1 MAATEETE
9 TEPAPPGADPR
20 GEPLLRTRF
29 ALPRRPSTFLRR
41 PRLVRRLDQ
50 ALRTPLTVVGGSA
63 GSGKTLLA
71 ADWAAGLPE
80 PVAWLTCD
88 PLDRTP
94 GLFWAYLLQ
103 ALRGAGLQVTG
114 GPADA
119 GRVDRRTLTRLAAEL
134 ERRDHPAVLV
144 LDAFDEAATPE
155 IAEQLEFVL
164 HHAGPGLHLVL
175 VARCRPL
182 LPLHRYRTS
191 GELTEILDAELAFTP
206 GEAHELLSRHGLH
219 LPPHAVRSLTER
231 TGGWA
236 AGLRLCALAARQG
249 PHPDVHV
256 QRFEAAHS
264 ALADYLLAEVLERQS
279 PATQDLLL
287 RISVLDRCC
296 PELAD
301 ALTSRTGAG
310 AALAA
315 LDRENA
321 FVRYLGQ
328 SWYGLHPLFAE
339 ILRARLRER
348 HPGLEPELHSRAA
361 HWLRDS
367 GALREALAQG
377 AAAGDW
383 EFTAGALVDDLALG
397 QLFTGPPT
405 QELSGLFARMS
416 PDATGPA
423 PDLVR
428 AARELDRRDLTHG
441 LARLRRTGQTLAR
454 DASQPPQARLGHA
467 LLEALAARLTGSPG
481 RAEQAAER
489 ARGLRPDV
497 PAHLLDDH
505 PEHTALLLTHLG
517 SVRLWAGRFEDAR
530 SALSAVTGGPGGAAT
545 ALPRWEALGHLALID
560 QLGGWPGRAEHKA
573 RAATAQA
580 ERHGLPR
587 RSGAGL
593 GTLVLAAVHI
603 DRDELDEAEALLDT
617 ADLYRP
623 AAEDP
628 VTEAVRVLA
637 RGRLRLATGDAVAA
651 LAAAETVV
659 RAAVGSP
666 WAQDHSAL
674 LAAGA
679 HRALGRP
686 DLARKVVERPAHHR
700 TACAVEAA
708 RARLAE
714 GEPQQ
719 ALALVGELP
728 ETDRPGPAVT
738 VRAALVRAEAHLAAG
753 DETPARRLL
762 ADALLTGRRERLRR
776 PFREAGPW
784 IGPLLRT
791 GRLRE
796 LSDGWLV
803 TAAPAVD
810 ARGHG
815 TVRYRATVTVPTG
828 RPPDLVVEELS
839 ARERDVLF
847 ALAEMMST
855 EEVATEL
862 HVSVNTVKT
871 HLKSIYRKLA
881 VSRRA
886 DAVRR
891 ARDLRLL

>member
-9 TEPAPPGADPR
+9 AEPGPTGADPL
-20 GEPLLRTRF
+20 GDPLLRTRF
-29 ALPRRPSTFLRR
+29 ALPGRPATFLRR
-41 PRLVRRLDQ
+41 PRLVRHLDQ

-63 GSGKTLLA
+63 GAGKTLLV
-71 ADWAAGLPE
+71 ADWAARLPQ

-88 PLDRTP
+88 PADRAP
-94 GLFWAYLLQ
+94 GVFWAYLLE
-103 ALRGAGLQVTG
+103 ALRSAGLDVA
-114 GPADA
+114 GPAD
-119 GRVDRRTLTRLAAEL
+119 GSRVDRRTLTRLAAAL
-134 ERRDHPAVLV
+134 ERRDHTAVVV
-144 LDAFDEAATPE
+144 LDAFDEVTSPE

-164 HHAGPGLHLVL
+164 HHAGRGLRLVL
-175 VARCRPL
+175 VTRTEPL

-191 GELTEILDAELAFTP
+191 GEMTEIPDAELAFTP

-219 LPPHAVRSLTER
+219 LPPNTVRSLVER

-249 PHPDVHV
+249 ADPDTYV

-264 ALADYLLAEVLERQS
+264 GVADYLLAEVLDRQT
-279 PATQDLLL
+279 PGTQDMLL

-315 LDRENA
+315 LHRENA

-348 HPGLEPELHSRAA
+348 SPGLEPELHSRAA

-367 GALREALAQG
+367 GALSEALTQG

-383 EFTAGALVDDLALG
+383 EFAAGALVEDLALG
-397 QLFTGPPT
+397 QLFTGPRTPD
-405 QELSGLFARMS
+405 LSGLFARMS

-423 PDLVR
+423 PELVR

-441 LARLRRTGQTLAR
+441 LARLRRTGEDLAR
-454 DASQPPQARLGHA
+454 DGAQPPQALLGHA

-481 RAEQAAER
+481 RAEEAAER
-489 ARGLRPDV
+489 ARDLRPDI
-497 PAHLLDDH
+497 PAQLLDEH
-505 PEHTALLLTHLG
+505 PELTALLLTHLG
-517 SVRLWAGRFEDAR
+517 AVRLWAGRFEDAR

-560 QLGGWPGRAEHKA
+560 QLHGWSARAEHKA
-573 RAATAQA
+573 QAAAGQA
-580 ERHGLPR
+580 ERHGLPQ

-593 GTLVLAAVHI
+593 GPLVLAALRI
-603 DRDELDEAEALLDT
+603 DRDELGEAEALLDA
-617 ADLYRP
+617 ADLCRP

-628 VTEAVRVLA
+628 VTEAVRTLT
-637 RGRLRLATGDAVAA
+637 RGRLHLAMGDAAAA

-666 WAQDHSAL
+666 WAQDQSAL

-679 HRALGRP
+679 HRAQGRP
-686 DLARKVVERPAHHR
+686 ELARKVVERAACHR

-708 RARLAE
+708 RASLAE
-714 GEPQQ
+714 GEPER
-719 ALALVGELP
+719 ALALVDELP
-728 ETDRPGPAVT
+728 ESGGPGPAVT
-738 VRAALVRAEAHLAAG
+738 VRAALVRAEALQATGEEA
-753 DETPARRLL
+753 PARRLL
-762 ADALLTGRRERLRR
+762 ADALLDGRRERLRR
-776 PFREAGPW
+776 PFREAEPW
-784 IGPLLRT
+784 IRPLLRA

-796 LSDGWLV
+796 LAEGWLLS
-803 TAAPAVD
+803 APPAE
-810 ARGHG
+810 AGPGHG
-815 TVRYRATVTVPTG
+815 TVRHRATVTIATG

-855 EEVATEL
+855 EEIAAEL